1 MGSEILTLQL
11 GHYSNFVG
19 AHLWNIQ
26 ELSFQYGSDNPSEIN
41 HDVLYR
47 EGITNKREVTFTPRL
62 LLVDLQNSLGSL
74 PEQGDLYEPIPDC
87 SKENVIWEEN
97 SIEVQAG
104 PSKIKNKFK
113 RDLED
118 PIQSTNVLTK
128 NYNLEETVNVWSD
141 FLYARFHPRTVEVV
155 KQYQHCNE
163 NTPFDVFP
171 LGNAVWKTRQ
181 FTEDFTDKI
190 RNYIE
195 ECDNFQGFHFLTDCT
210 NAFSGMTSSCLE
222 YIRDEYDRKSVL
234 VFPVLPSSYPN
245 INDQIEK
252 SQSILNDSVRV
263 INLALSFNQFNMY
276 SSMFVPLSVGS
287 KGWRQPGPERKFN
300 NLKYNHT
307 LPYHSSA
314 ILAAALDT
322 ITLKH
327 RVKNSS
333 FTLRDLIADL
343 TINERKASAASIQ
356 IPFHIEENSDLLEC
370 LDNWN
375 GPLYQS
381 ITPSCNLGIRRLMQH
396 ITLRGI
402 KEEKLKKPME
412 KVGKQIELPAYRC
425 NTIEEMLSLY
435 LSYTTEA
442 TANNVTVVHS
452 PLSVKTPFPK
462 FFNNN
467 GSNQQEN
474 FPIES
479 IPLLAGIHNG
489 SEIGDML
496 ESLHTEARKI
506 KIAKFNQFSSG
517 GIDKDDYEECLDNL
531 FTLRENYE
539 DNYLL

>member
-1 MGSEILTLQL
+1 MGSEILTLQF
-11 GHYSNFVG
+11 GHYSNYVG
-19 AHLWNIQ
+19 THWWNIQ
-26 ELSFQYGSDNPSEIN
+26 ELSFQYNADTPSEIN

-47 EGITNKREVTFTPRL
+47 EGITQKREVTFTPRL

-74 PEQGDLYEPIPDC
+74 PEQGDLYEPIPDY
-87 SKENVIWEEN
+87 SKQNVIWEEN
-97 SIEVQAG
+97 LLEVQAG
-104 PSKIKNKFK
+104 PSKTKNKF
-113 RDLED
+113 RHDLED
-118 PIQSTNVLTK
+118 PLQSGKVSTK
-128 NYNLEETVNVWSD
+128 NYDLDETVNVWSD

-163 NTPFDVFP
+163 NTPFDAFP
-171 LGNAVWKTRQ
+171 LGNDVWKTRQ
-181 FTEDFTDKI
+181 FSEDFTDKI

-234 VFPVLPSSYPN
+234 VFPVLPSSYSD

-263 INLALSFNQFNMY
+263 INLALSFNQFNTN

-287 KGWRQPGPERKFN
+287 KGWRQPGPEQKFN

-333 FTLRDLIADL
+333 FTLKDLIADL
-343 TINERKASAASIQ
+343 TRNERKAGAASIQ
-356 IPFHIEENSDLLEC
+356 IPFQIQENSDLLEF
-370 LDNWN
+370 LDNWK

-402 KEEKLKKPME
+402 KEEKLKKSIE
-412 KVGKQIELPAYRC
+412 NAGKQRELPAYRC
-425 NTIEEMLSLY
+425 DTIEEMLSMY

-452 PLSVKTPFPK
+452 PLPVKTPFPK
-462 FFNNN
+462 IFKNNHDN
-467 GSNQQEN
+467 NQLSM
-474 FPIES
+474 ES
-479 IPLLAGIHNG
+479 IPLLAGMHSG

-539 DNYLL
+539 DNYLI